1 LKIVIVAQKDNKP
14 IELWSY
20 KVTDEKNDYFHNNQ
34 VEEGFVFRPEDYI
47 YSSAADYAG
56 ENGMLDILI
65 KSHLRKVRV
74 HCFSTLLPLTPKGEL
89 AENQ

>member
-1 LKIVIVAQKDNKP
+1 MVI
-14 IELWSY
+14 
-20 KVTDEKNDYFHNNQ
+20 
-34 VEEGFVFRPEDYI
+34 GFGGPEDYI